1 MNAVAPLQFAA
12 EAKPDRR
19 LFLGGSDA
27 GAILGLSPWATPY
40 EVWCE
45 KIGEPKA
52 VDPQKEKFFARRKRQ
67 EPVVLEMLLDEKGIK
82 AKSVNTRHVHPVHSF
97 LSCEIDAIGEATDL
111 GAELEIEIKTVHPFR
126 AKEWGSEDTDEI
138 PPHYTAQALHGL
150 MVTGQP
156 RRLVAALIGVD
167 DLRIYMVERDDETL
181 ARMLEHELAFWQMVQ
196 TRTPPPPIRLSDV
209 EKIYGVDKGQ
219 VMAVDDHVL
228 IIDALER
235 IRDHKANAKDI
246 EAKLEADQLIVKDFM
261 KEAAVLT
268 LGGKKACSWKTQH
281 AKRIDVTAL
290 RELRPEIAE
299 QFTKSTP
306 SRVFR
311 VG

>member
-1 MNAVAPLQFAA
+1 MNAVTPLQFAA
-12 EAKPDRR
+12 DAKPDRR
-19 LFLGGSDA
+19 HFLGGSDA

-40 EVWCE
+40 EVYLE
-45 KIGEPKA
+45 KIGEKKPNDPK
-52 VDPQKEKFFARRKRQ
+52 KERFFARRKRQ
-67 EPVVLEMLLDEKGIK
+67 EPVVLEMLADEKGIK
-82 AKSVNTRHVHPVHSF
+82 ARSVNTRHVHGVHSF
-97 LSCEIDAIGEATDL
+97 LSCEIDAI
-111 GAELEIEIKTVHPFR
+111 AEDGLEIEIKTVHPFQ

-181 ARMLEHELAFWQMVQ
+181 DRMLEHELAFWQMVQ
-196 TRTPPPPIRLSDV
+196 ARTPPPPIRLSDV
-209 EKIYGVDKGQ
+209 ERIYGVDKGQ
-219 VMAVDDHVL
+219 VLSIDDHVL

-246 EAKLEADQLIVKDFM
+246 EAKLEADQLIVKGFM
-261 KEAAVLT
+261 KDAAVLT
-268 LGGKKACSWKTQH
+268 LGGKKACSWKTQT
-281 AKRIDVTAL
+281 ANRIDVTAL
-290 RELRPEIAE
+290 REQRPEIAQ
-299 QFTKSTP
+299 QFTKESP

-311 VG
+311 T